1 MRVLKAIAGMLAVGG
16 LVLGA
21 APQVWAQ
28 TPKLDV
34 AQALAALA
42 DQQVYRAPG
51 AVAYLDE
58 DRVLPALKDDTRVL
72 VAPYSGTFEKG
83 GNYADGDA
91 HYEQVGKKLDD
102 WATKHH
108 LHLIFVEGI
117 NVTLYGEPGAGI
129 GPSDVPELRQV
140 TAYLDVSTAVIFAA
154 RYAAGMPEDKAADF
168 DYPKAEPVQPT
179 QDQVDDLAAKLQA
192 DPVYNAPGRDDPV
205 YTGTARLAQKTYGI
219 TVRIAAFPVLQPD
232 QKIVDYAPELLK
244 RFPDDVIMVVQGRW
258 LDVAATQQSKADSAR
273 DYAYGRYENSSFT
286 QGSLMQDR
294 IGTVLDRLQFLL
306 KDTAYGRPQP
316 QPQPRPQPYD
326 VRRTISGLAP
336 WALVGAALVLGGAG
350 LYTWRRGHRDRAD
363 AERRAMRRENA
374 TALAKIGELSAQ
386 LLAVEERGDTV
397 NPAAAERLATARA
410 LYDQALTAKAMAEVA
425 AIADEGVEAGVTV

>member
-21 APQVWAQ
+21 APSAWAQ
-28 TPKLDV
+28 TSTLDV
-34 AQALAALA
+34 AKALAALA

-72 VAPYSGTFEKG
+72 VAPYSGVFEKG
-83 GNYADGDA
+83 GNYVNGDA
-91 HYEQVGKKLDD
+91 HYDQVGKPLDD

-117 NVTLYGEPGAGI
+117 DVTLYGEPGAGI
-129 GPSDVPELRQV
+129 GPSDIPELRQV
-140 TAYLDVSTAVIFAA
+140 TAYLDVSTSVIFAA
-154 RYAAGMPEDKAADF
+154 RYAAGMPADKAADF
-168 DYPKAEPVQPT
+168 DYPNTEPVPPT

-205 YTGTARLAQKTYGI
+205 DPRMAQVAQKLGI
-219 TVRIAAFPVLQPD
+219 TVRVAAFPVLQPG

-244 RFPDDVIMVVQGRW
+244 RFPDDVVMVVRGRW
-258 LDVAATQQSKADSAR
+258 LDVAAKQQAKADSAR

-294 IGTVLDRLQFLL
+294 IATVLDRLQYLL

-316 QPQPRPQPYD
+316 QPQPRAQPYD

-374 TALAKIGELSAQ
+374 KALAKIGELSAQ
-386 LLAVEERGDTV
+386 LLAVEERGDIV
-397 NPAAAERLATARA
+397 NPAAAERLTTART
-410 LYDQALTAKAMAEVA
+410 LYDQAHTAKAMAEVA